1 MPEELADIDRLN
13 LEITNLK
20 SLRMIK
26 ETEIEKLQNE
36 IGTLKTLNFS
46 ILKDKELL
54 LDENTKLKVAAS
66 QFQTEKTQLQNQI
79 KSLEVEAGRPK
90 LLPEQ
95 LTTSLHAA
103 ILKMEDG
110 LKTTGGRVNYTIGNF
125 DAEIKANLSIDS
137 DNKLFLK
144 MPGIGEIVS
153 PENLSVIKLSLKPLP
168 APRLPLIKVPPL
180 IGMSRNSA
188 VKVIQDIGLKTEI
201 QEKQSKTPTGT
212 VIDQKP
218 EAYTELISGAIV
230 TLIVAIP
237 ENVKIPNFIGMDKG
251 VAIKILK
258 QIDLEIGKI
267 EEKIEKAPPNTVLSQ
282 DPSAGT
288 EVERGCPVDLIVV
301 KLSEAEKVPD
311 VTGLTK
317 YKAEK
322 TLLEQGWRYKFTP
335 ISVSEN
341 VRIGRVGK
349 QKPEPGTLKYKTEV
363 EIELYIALHD
373 FDIEAIEGIGEKF
386 GKKFRELS
394 PPINTL
400 SELSLIDEK
409 KVRIGGISDERL
421 LTWKYMANLMTT
433 IEGLDGNGAEIL
445 VKCRNIKTPE
455 ELGSVQKFQTFYN
468 ECIECANK
476 IKIPKSYIKDYFTQ
490 QNVKKWIEAASEIA
504 NI

>member
-13 LEITNLK
+13 LEIANLK

-237 ENVKIPNFIGMDKG
+237 ENVKIPNFIGMDKD

-288 EVERGCPVDLIVV
+288 EVERGSPVDLIVV